1 MLKISEIR
9 VRSILST
16 TGLPADYVINPYVG
30 CGHACVYCYACFM
43 KKFSAHTEPWGTFV
57 DIKINAADIL
67 PAKPAKYANKS
78 IYLSSVTDAYQPL
91 EKKYQL
97 TRKILEKLIQFQPR
111 ISIQTKSSLV
121 LRDLDL
127 LQQFSSCEVGFTIVT
142 TDEKL
147 RREIEPFASPI
158 AERLAALKQIHDAG
172 LPTYIFIGPILPY
185 LTGWKETIS
194 ATKDFVDYYMI
205 DSFNTRG
212 AIWSNVRRWLVSS
225 HPDLLSRYDKIY
237 VSGANYWR
245 KVSDAVREYSRLE
258 GIDSRIFF

>member
-9 VRSILST
+9 VRSILSK

-57 DIKINAADIL
+57 DIKVNAIDVL
-67 PAKPAKYANKS
+67 PTKPAKYANKS

-91 EKKYQL
+91 EKQYQL

-127 LQQFSSCEVGFTIVT
+127 LKQFLSCEVGFTIVT

-147 RREIEPFASPI
+147 RREIEPFASSI
-158 AERLAALKQIHDAG
+158 TERLAALKQIHDAG

-185 LTGWKETIS
+185 LTGWKEIIS
-194 ATKDFVDYYMI
+194 TTKDFVDYYMI

-212 AIWSNVRRWLVSS
+212 AIWSNVRRWLAGS

-237 VSGANYWR
+237 LSSANYWR
-245 KVSDAVREYSRLE
+245 KVSDAVREYSGLE